1 MQNFFLHCTALY
13 TFCFFIPLTAMDT
26 PKKRNLKK
34 EMVFGAYSFKPNGI
48 TTDELVVGRDKRASS
63 TTNLKKKTITIPHRN
78 ALTSQ
83 YQKQPLDEIA
93 KFKQALEE
101 TIPCLYYKI
110 QNIIRNKTQYS
121 QEHEK
126 LEMAMKFFA
135 KDMIEFVAFVN
146 AYKKKDR
153 ALNEKEMAQLQELF
167 VTEGKKANISEQQ
180 LSYIFSLWQTQK
192 KSPFQSNKFYNLIDL
207 LHEEEKEKKEY
218 RLENK
223 FLDKI
228 NNLTLI
234 KKLEKIT
241 EKVKAG

>member
-1 MQNFFLHCTALY
+1 
-13 TFCFFIPLTAMDT
+13 MDT

-34 EMVFGAYSFKPNGI
+34 EIVFGAYSFKPNNI
-48 TTDELVVGRDKRASS
+48 TQKTKNKLVTGRDKRASS
-63 TTNLKKKTITIPHRN
+63 AANLKKTKPIAIPHRN
-78 ALTSQ
+78 AFTPQ
-83 YQKQPLDEIA
+83 PQKQTLDTITI
-93 KFKQALEE
+93 FKEALEE

-110 QNIIRNKTQYS
+110 QSIIRNKTQYS

-192 KSPFQSNKFYNLIDL
+192 KSPFQSNKFYDLIDL
-207 LHEEEKEKKEY
+207 LHKEEKEKKEY